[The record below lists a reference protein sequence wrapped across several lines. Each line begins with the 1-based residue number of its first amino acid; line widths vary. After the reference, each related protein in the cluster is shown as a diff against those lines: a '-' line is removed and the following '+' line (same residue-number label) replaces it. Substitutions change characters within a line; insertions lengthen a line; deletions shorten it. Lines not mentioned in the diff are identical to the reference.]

1 LPGFSIIIVT
11 WNALH
16 HLKEFLPS
24 VAATNYK
31 YYEIIIADNASDD
44 GSAEWVT
51 TNFPDVKVVSLDK
64 NYGYCG
70 GNNRA
75 VPFAENDILIFLN
88 NDVRVEKNWLRELAF
103 VFENEKTAAAQPK
116 IKSLTEPNKFEYAGA
131 AGGFIDKYGYP
142 FCRGRMFEEV
152 EPDIGQYDDETEIFW
167 ASGAALAVRRE
178 LFIETGGF
186 DEDYEFHMEEIDLCW
201 RLQNRG
207 WIIKYCPKSVV
218 YHLGGGSL
226 PMHSP
231 RKVYYNFRNS
241 LFTLWKNY
249 SSSTLLLRF
258 LPRLIL
264 DIVAAVRSLLTG
276 NFGEFEAIA
285 RAHIDFLRG
294 FPRIHQKRK
303 DELKSR
309 SKESDPATI
318 VQKNIV
324 LDYFL
329 RGKKSYREFM
339 GKKR

>member
-1 LPGFSIIIVT
+1 MPGFSIIIVT

-24 VAATNYK
+24 VAATDYEHF
-31 YYEIIIADNASDD
+31 EIIIADNASDD
-44 GSAEWVT
+44 GSAEWVNS
-51 TNFPDVKVVSLDK
+51 NFPDVKIVSLDK

-88 NDVRVEKNWLRELAF
+88 NDVRVEKNWLREIAA
-103 VFENEKTAAAQPK
+103 VFDEQKTAAAQPK
-116 IKSLTEPNKFEYAGA
+116 IKTHTEPDKFEYAGA

-142 FCRGRMFEEV
+142 FCRGRIFDTV
-152 EPDIGQYDDETEIFW
+152 ETDGGQYDDEREIFW

-249 SSSTLLLRF
+249 SPFSLITRF

-264 DIVAAVRSLLTG
+264 DIVAAYRSLLTG
-276 NFGEFEAIA
+276 NFREFEAIA
-285 RAHIDFLRG
+285 RAHIDFVRE
-294 FPRIHQKRK
+294 FPKVHQKRK
-303 DELKSR
+303 TELKHR
-309 SKESDPATI
+309 TIDTDPATI
-318 VQKNIV
+318 IQKNIV
-324 LDYFL
+324 FAYFL
-329 RGKKSYREFM
+329 YGKKTFSDLMEKDM
-339 GKKR
+339 